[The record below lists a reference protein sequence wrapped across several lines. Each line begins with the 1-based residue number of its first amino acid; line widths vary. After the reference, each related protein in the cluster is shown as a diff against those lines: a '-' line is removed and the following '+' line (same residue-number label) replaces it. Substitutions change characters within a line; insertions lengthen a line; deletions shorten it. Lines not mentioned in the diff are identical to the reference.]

1 MVASAHVV
9 DLGGIMPRFATMENA
24 TQYELRLASRMSR
37 LGTETAFEVLNKA
50 RALERQGKDIVHL
63 EIGEPDFDTPANVI
77 EAAVGAL
84 HKGWTHY
91 GPSAGLPELRQAIA
105 DYVSRTRGVP
115 VVTDEV
121 VVVPGGKPI
130 IFFSMLALAD
140 VGDEVIY
147 PNPGF
152 PIYESMI
159 NYVGARAVP
168 IQLREE
174 RDFGLDASELA
185 SLINDKTRLIV
196 LNSPQNPTGGV
207 LNKKDVHD
215 IADAIGD
222 RNIMVLSD
230 EIYSRLLFE
239 GEHFSIMSIPG
250 FKERTILLDGF
261 SKTYAMTGWRM
272 GYGVM
277 RPDLAAHMTRLMTNS
292 NSCTA
297 SFSQIAGVEAL
308 RGDQSSVDRMRD
320 EFKRRRDAFVAG
332 LNKIKGFS
340 CRMPKGAFYAFPN
353 TTATG
358 WPSKKLASALLEEAG
373 VACLSG
379 TAFGDFGE
387 GYLRFSVAN
396 SLENLNKALARIGHW
411 ASKNF

>member
-1 MVASAHVV
+1 
-9 DLGGIMPRFATMENA
+9 MPQTI
-24 TQYELRLASRMSR
+24 QHELQLARRMSR

-50 RALERQGKDIVHL
+50 RALERQGRNIIHL
-63 EIGEPDFDTPANVI
+63 EIGEPDFDTPSNVV
-77 EAAVGAL
+77 EAAVDAL

-91 GPSAGLPELRQAIA
+91 GPSAGLPELRQKIA
-105 DYVSRTRGVP
+105 DYVSHTRGVKVAP
-115 VVTDEV
+115 EEV

-130 IFFSMLALAD
+130 IFFTILSLID
-140 VGDEVIY
+140 EGDEVIY

-152 PIYESMI
+152 PIYESMV
-159 NYVGARAVP
+159 NYIGGKAVP
-168 IQLREE
+168 IQLREDH
-174 RDFGLDASELA
+174 DFSLDVNELA
-185 SLINDKTRLIV
+185 GLITDRTKLII

-207 LNKKDVHD
+207 MSRKDVEQV
-215 IADAIGD
+215 ARVIGD

-239 GEHFSIMSIPG
+239 GEHFSIMSVPG
-250 FKERTILLDGF
+250 MQERTILLDGF

-297 SFSQIAGVEAL
+297 SFTQIAGVEAL
-308 RGDQSSVDRMRD
+308 TGDQSSVTRMCD
-320 EFKRRRDAFVAG
+320 EFKRRRDVFVAG

-340 CRMPKGAFYAFPN
+340 CRMPKGAFYVFPN
-353 TTATG
+353 ITKTG
-358 WPSKKLASALLEEAG
+358 WQSRPLADGLLDQAG
-373 VACLSG
+373 VAALSG
-379 TAFGDFGE
+379 TAFGAFGE

-396 SLENLNKALARIGHW
+396 SLEHLQQALERIDRWAKKNL
-411 ASKNF
+411 

>member
-1 MVASAHVV
+1 
-9 DLGGIMPRFATMENA
+9 MENA
-24 TQYELRLASRMSR
+24 TQHELRLASRMAR

-63 EIGEPDFDTPANVI
+63 EIGEPDFDTPSNVV

-105 DYVSRTRGVP
+105 DYVSRTRRVA
-115 VVTDEV
+115 VTTDEV

-130 IFFSMLALAD
+130 IFFSVLALAD

-174 RDFGLDASELA
+174 RDFSLDAKELA
-185 SLINDKTRLIV
+185 FLISDKTRLIV

-207 LNKKDVHD
+207 LNKKDIHD

-297 SFSQIAGVEAL
+297 SFTQIAGVEAL

-353 TTATG
+353 TSATG
-358 WPSKKLASALLEEAG
+358 WPSKKLANALLEEAG

-387 GYLRFSVAN
+387 GFLRFSVAN
-396 SLENLNKALARIGHW
+396 SLENLNKALDRIGHW
-411 ASKNF
+411 TSKNL

>member
-1 MVASAHVV
+1 MTS
-9 DLGGIMPRFATMENA
+9 FATMEKA
-24 TQYELRLASRMSR
+24 TQSELRLAERMSR

-50 RALERQGKDIVHL
+50 RALEREGKEIVHL
-63 EIGEPDFDTPANVI
+63 EIGEPDFDTPKNII
-77 EAAVGAL
+77 EAGVEAL
-84 HKGWTHY
+84 HNGWTHY

-105 DYVSRTRGVP
+105 QEVSHSRGVQ
-115 VVTDEV
+115 VASDEV

-130 IFFSMLALAD
+130 IFFTILAFAD

-159 NYVGARAVP
+159 HYVGAQAVP
-168 IQLREE
+168 IRLQEE
-174 RDFGLDASELA
+174 KDFGFDVGELA
-185 SLINDKTRLIV
+185 SLITDRTKLII
-196 LNSPQNPTGGV
+196 LNSPHNPTGGV
-207 LNKKDVHD
+207 LSKRD
-215 IADAIGD
+215 IADIAEAIGE

-230 EIYSRLLFE
+230 EIYSRLVFE
-239 GEHFSIMSIPG
+239 GEHHSIMSVPG

-277 RPDLAAHMTRLMTNS
+277 RPDLATHITRLMTNS

-297 SFSQIAGVEAL
+297 SFTQVAGIEAI
-308 RGDQSSVDRMRD
+308 RGDQSSVDRMRA
-320 EFKRRRDAFVAG
+320 EFQRRRDVFVAG
-332 LNKIKGFS
+332 LNRIKGFS
-340 CRMPKGAFYAFPN
+340 CRMPKGAFYVFPN
-353 TTATG
+353 VTTTG
-358 WPSKKLASALLEEAG
+358 WKSKKLADALLEEAG

-396 SLENLNKALARIGHW
+396 SLENLNKALERVDQW
-411 ASKNF
+411 TTRNL